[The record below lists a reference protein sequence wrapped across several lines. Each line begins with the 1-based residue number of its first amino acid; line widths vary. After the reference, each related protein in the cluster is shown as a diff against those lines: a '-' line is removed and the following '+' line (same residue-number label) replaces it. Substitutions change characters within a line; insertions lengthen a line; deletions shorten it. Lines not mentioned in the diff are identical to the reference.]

1 MGKFLKTVCS
11 LFVCAFV
18 VVPFTNVSAE
28 NAKEVSTYEELVAAL
43 NTGGEVTLKNN
54 IEVTGPI
61 ITNQDITLNGAGF
74 ELKATYTGTSGNQ
87 TIITSGSGTLT
98 LMNIKLI
105 DSPKYGVQA
114 YNGGNVILD
123 DVTINNNSEKYG
135 AVLINGGTVTVKSLT
150 MANNSYGIEFA
161 AGVNVTGTPALIMD
175 GEIKGNQ
182 NDPIYVDVDQVK
194 ALNVTNTETS
204 KQKVSLKDN
213 TIVLTDGEKVIATSN
228 ILPNGTVVEVDG
240 TKVEAAEPVVTPEN
254 PDTDK
259 DNTQTTTK
267 DEIKNPNTSDNILFI
282 IGALAVSA
290 AGIIISKKQLARN

>member
-11 LFVCAFV
+11 LFVCAFL
-18 VVPFTNVSAE
+18 VVPFANVSAE
-28 NAKEVSTYEELVAAL
+28 DVKEVGTYEELVAAL
-43 NTGGEVTLKNN
+43 NEGGIVTLKND
-54 IEVTGPI
+54 IEVTAPI
-61 ITNQDITLNGAGF
+61 ITNKDITLNGAGF

-98 LMNIKLI
+98 LKNIKLI
-105 DSPKYGVQA
+105 DSPKYGVQS
-114 YNGGNVILD
+114 YNGGNVVLD

-161 AGVNVTGTPALIMD
+161 VGVNVTGTPALIMD

-182 NDPIYVDVDQVK
+182 KDPIYVDVDQVK
-194 ALNVTNTETS
+194 ELNVTNTETS
-204 KQKVSLKDN
+204 KQKISLKDN
-213 TIVLTDGEKVIATSN
+213 TIVLTDGEKVVATSN
-228 ILPNGTVVEVDG
+228 ILPNGTVVDVDG
-240 TKVEAAEPVVTPEN
+240 TKMEAVEPTVTPEN

-259 DNTQTTTK
+259 DNNQTTTK

-282 IGALAVSA
+282 IGTLAVSVL
-290 AGIIISKKQLARN
+290 GIIISKKQLARN